1 MALKKE
7 GLSRNTSQYKV
18 AVKKTELLASAGL
31 IKTLQRQPGEAAD
44 EVVFYAEAKK
54 QVLLN
59 SHWSVWEY
67 SRAVSVEADASRF
80 GDEALLC

>member
-18 AVKKTELLASAGL
+18 AVRKTGLPASAGL
-31 IKTLQRQPGEAAD
+31 IKTLQRQKSEADD
-44 EVVFYAEAKK
+44 EVVFYAETKK
-54 QVLLN
+54 QGLLN
-59 SHWSVWEY
+59 SHGGVWEY
-67 SRAVSVEADASRF
+67 SWVVSVEADASNF